1 MYSHSLVDVV
11 TLANGDS
18 TPNASLVTGVFTKV
32 FQNDVGTHAQA
43 HQDQLALWVEVFH
56 FLSHDVEL
64 LPPSWNNQYDSDIK
78 WETWLTAFIQCY
90 SLLMSLIDSFY
101 TVLFTAFES
110 DWQLLYSA
118 IHCSQVWLTAS
129 IQCYS
134 LLLSL
139 IDSFYTVLF
148 TALESDWQL
157 SYSAILQLLYSAIRC
172 SWSGSW
178 HSSHMWFW
186 MSD

>member
-32 FQNDVGTHAQA
+32 FQNNVGTHAQA

-78 WETWLTAFIQCY
+78 RET
-90 SLLMSLIDSFY
+90 
-101 TVLFTAFES
+101 
-110 DWQLLYSA
+110 
-118 IHCSQVWLTAS
+118 
-129 IQCYS
+129 
-134 LLLSL
+134 
-139 IDSFYTVLF
+139 
-148 TALESDWQL
+148 
-157 SYSAILQLLYSAIRC
+157 
-172 SWSGSW
+172 
-178 HSSHMWFW
+178 
-186 MSD
+186 